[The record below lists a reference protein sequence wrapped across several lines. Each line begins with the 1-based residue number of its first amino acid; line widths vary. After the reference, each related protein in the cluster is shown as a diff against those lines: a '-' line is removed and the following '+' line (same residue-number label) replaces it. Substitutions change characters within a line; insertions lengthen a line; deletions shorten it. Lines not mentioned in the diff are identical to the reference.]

1 MTTVFVTIYAIDG
14 KLIERGHRTR
24 KGALDHAAQMVAP
37 SEGAASVDVWEYSS
51 ELEPLACLI
60 EVCTAQTRPKVAW
73 VMTSRL
79 LGTVVRDGRFIKP
92 KRS

>member
-1 MTTVFVTIYAIDG
+1 MTTVFITIHTLDG
-14 KLIERGHRTR
+14 KVVDRGHRTR
-24 KGALDHAAQMVAP
+24 KAALDYAAQMVAP

-51 ELEPLACLI
+51 EHDPMTCLI
-60 EVCTAQTRPKVAW
+60 EVCSAQTRSKTAW
-73 VMTSRL
+73 VENSRL